1 MATSSYKTVPLS
13 VPDQSVHLRRLSL
26 ALNNTIAGKINS
38 TGSATLTA
46 SATTTTLTDE
56 RIGSGSIILFM
67 PTTANASTAYA
78 NLYVSA
84 RIEGSATLTHSS
96 SANTDQTFGYV
107 IFG

>member
-13 VPDQSVHLRRLSL
+13 VPDQAAHLRMISI
-26 ALNNTIAGKINS
+26 ALNNTIGGKINS
-38 TGSATLTA
+38 TGSLTLTA

-67 PTTANASTAYA
+67 PTTANASTAFA

-84 RIEGSATLTHSS
+84 RVDGSATLTHAS

-107 IFG
+107 VFG